1 VKCFVTF
8 RLKPGVTPEQYEAW
22 FRTVNV
28 PAVARMQSLSSYR
41 VWRTTGAAEGEP
53 PYDYIEE
60 MEYDSQQDFEREL
73 DELPELAAMLEGWH
87 ELVGEHAIVY
97 AAEVSQGARPG

>member
-1 VKCFVTF
+1 
-8 RLKPGVTPEQYEAW
+8 
-22 FRTVNV
+22 
-28 PAVARMQSLSSYR
+28 
-41 VWRTTGAAEGEP
+41 
-53 PYDYIEE
+53 